1 MHNIFEPFS
10 QLVELIPKVGVSV
23 ISLQEGYVPHVNE
36 KQFTNYTYSSFFALD

>member
-23 ISLQEGYVPHVNE
+23 ISLQEGYVPRVNE